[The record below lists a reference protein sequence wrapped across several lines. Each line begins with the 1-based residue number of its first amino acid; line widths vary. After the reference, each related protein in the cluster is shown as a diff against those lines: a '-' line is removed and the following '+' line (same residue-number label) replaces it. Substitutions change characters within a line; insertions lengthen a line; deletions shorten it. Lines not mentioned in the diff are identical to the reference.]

1 MTRRDA
7 QGDDSHEGEG
17 EIEQYPC
24 ACAEHA
30 VVVVVVVVVVSYA
43 WHARWCARARVTR
56 TDTRGRREGFNS
68 CVRGTKEATGCDD
81 SDDDG

>member
-1 MTRRDA
+1 VTRRDA

-30 VVVVVVVVVVSYA
+30 VAVAVVVVVVLRVARAVV
-43 WHARWCARARVTR
+43 CARTCDSNRHSR
-56 TDTRGRREGFNS
+56 
-68 CVRGTKEATGCDD
+68 KE
-81 SDDDG
+81 SRI

>member
-30 VVVVVVVVVVSYA
+30 VVVVVLRVARAVV
-43 WHARWCARARVTR
+43 CARACDSNRHSR
-56 TDTRGRREGFNS
+56 KERRI
-68 CVRGTKEATGCDD
+68 
-81 SDDDG
+81 

>member
-24 ACAEHA
+24 ACAEH
-30 VVVVVVVVVVSYA
+30 VVVVVVVLRVARAVV
-43 WHARWCARARVTR
+43 CARACDSNRHSR
-56 TDTRGRREGFNS
+56 KERRI
-68 CVRGTKEATGCDD
+68 
-81 SDDDG
+81 